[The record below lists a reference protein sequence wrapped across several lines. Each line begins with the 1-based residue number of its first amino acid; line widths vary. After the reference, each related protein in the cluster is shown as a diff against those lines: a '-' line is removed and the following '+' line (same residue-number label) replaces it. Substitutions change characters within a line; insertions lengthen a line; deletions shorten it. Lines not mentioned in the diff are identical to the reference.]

1 MTDNWAKAV
10 VAGIGKTL
18 KNLIKSKRA
27 LSHAVPH
34 QLISLYR
41 DWLIAQY
48 QYNPEDIPLRTG
60 TGKPTSTEIVKPGT
74 KLPIPGGRLWRR
86 MVDEK
91 SNKHS
96 RRHAIDANDCCV
108 EEQAYLIHMEQR
120 LLQCHRMDVKKL
132 GQSVQRKLQKRDKT
146 VALGRTP
153 PPKNFKEAFYE
164 HPQDME
170 WIKSANIEFN
180 GLSDNGVVD
189 HDYTLEM
196 LADAGVPVDSQT
208 GRIRPINMSIVLDH
222 KYTDG
227 ILSRY
232 KTRMAI
238 AGHSGNMRKGEHFDS
253 TYAASPNAHSSRIL
267 QALMVQRKWFR
278 KAFDIAQAYIH
289 AELPEGKRI
298 ALKYPD
304 GFKRYDDFGNELYM
318 LLIANLYGHP
328 AASRQW
334 SQHRDAFL
342 LQHFNTSDG
351 EWTCYKCRMDPCLFK
366 FTRDRLDG
374 TPPEEAIALI
384 YTDDCDVIG
393 SSPKMLQDIYQA
405 VNDRW
410 GAKEVDSEFVLGVKR
425 VHTID
430 ETSGEHRCE
439 LTMTAFVDGM
449 VEAFKPYLDDEEV
462 NTPFPPKVMLTKFDY
477 NNGLTTDEEA
487 KEFLEKGY
495 MRAVGMLL
503 WATRQVFAECAVG
516 VSMLCRVMSCP
527 NSEAWS
533 CAMHMIRWMRSQRLR
548 GLMFNS
554 SALKEPVAFSDSSN
568 DSDPETG
575 HSQYG
580 YCIMMSGGPII
591 YQSKKLKHVS
601 PNGSASHCEYMA
613 LCHCNQSV
621 VWLRQLLQ
629 ELGCDELVEKPTKVY
644 GDNRQANNLCK
655 EDIITLG
662 NQYIYLPYHY
672 NKEVTENGWV
682 VVHDVRTALN
692 IADLFTKPVPRD
704 KIQALAGQLC
714 GYEPIPF
721 DDINKGF
728 TGPKPGVRPRL

>member
-1 MTDNWAKAV
+1 M
-10 VAGIGKTL
+10 
-18 KNLIKSKRA
+18 
-27 LSHAVPH
+27 
-34 QLISLYR
+34 
-41 DWLIAQY
+41 
-48 QYNPEDIPLRTG
+48 
-60 TGKPTSTEIVKPGT
+60 
-74 KLPIPGGRLWRR
+74 
-86 MVDEK
+86 
-91 SNKHS
+91 
-96 RRHAIDANDCCV
+96 
-108 EEQAYLIHMEQR
+108 
-120 LLQCHRMDVKKL
+120 
-132 GQSVQRKLQKRDKT
+132 
-146 VALGRTP
+146 
-153 PPKNFKEAFYE
+153 
-164 HPQDME
+164 
-170 WIKSANIEFN
+170 
-180 GLSDNGVVD
+180 
-189 HDYTLEM
+189 
-196 LADAGVPVDSQT
+196 
-208 GRIRPINMSIVLDH
+208 
-222 KYTDG
+222 
-227 ILSRY
+227 
-232 KTRMAI
+232 
-238 AGHSGNMRKGEHFDS
+238 
-253 TYAASPNAHSSRIL
+253 
-267 QALMVQRKWFR
+267 
-278 KAFDIAQAYIH
+278 
-289 AELPEGKRI
+289 
-298 ALKYPD
+298 
-304 GFKRYDDFGNELYM
+304 
-318 LLIANLYGHP
+318 
-328 AASRQW
+328 
-334 SQHRDAFL
+334 
-342 LQHFNTSDG
+342 
-351 EWTCYKCRMDPCLFK
+351 
-366 FTRDRLDG
+366 DG

-393 SSPKMLQDIYQA
+393 SSPEILQDIYQA

-449 VEAFKPYLDDEEV
+449 VEAFKSYLDDEEV

-591 YQSKKLKHVS
+591 YQRKKLKHVS

-692 IADLFTKPVPRD
+692 IADLFTKSVPRD